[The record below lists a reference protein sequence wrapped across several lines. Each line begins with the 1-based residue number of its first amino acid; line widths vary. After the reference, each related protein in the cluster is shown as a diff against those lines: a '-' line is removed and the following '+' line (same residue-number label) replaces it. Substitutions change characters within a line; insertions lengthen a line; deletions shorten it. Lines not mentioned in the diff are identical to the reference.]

1 MGPAHDRCSGRWEQA
16 EESTNEHCA
25 FLLSWKGDG
34 GEREASELGFLGC
47 QLKREELRSPN
58 TLNKIQRL
66 SEEEESRMISS
77 MCGEAK
83 VPSVAVTG
91 QRNALLIFMKLAYV
105 SHMYPGDQSS
115 PGPEKH
121 TERAEQSDPCYR
133 SCYRPKVWLNGEK
146 GGRGKK
152 RESWRKRRGGR
163 GGRGEKEKEDASS
176 GPRKKRPR
184 QVGASMASPP
194 HDIKFQNLVLFIL
207 KKKMGTTRRNFL
219 MELAR
224 RKGFRV
230 ENEIS
235 ASVTHIV
242 AENNSGSEVL
252 EWLQVQNIRASSQL
266 ELLDVSW
273 LIESMGAGKPVRT
286 DYSATPNPDFQ
297 KTPPLAVKKISQ
309 YACQRRTTLNNYNHI
324 FTDAFEILAEN
335 SEFKENEDSYV
346 TFMRAASVLK
356 SLPFTIISMKDTE
369 GIPCLGDKV
378 KCIIEEIIEDG
389 ESSEVKAV
397 LNDERY
403 QGPVISHGTCP
414 FLHSPVYGLS
424 GFLYYEDLVSCVTRA
439 EAEAVGVLVKE
450 AVWAFLPD
458 AFITMTGGFRRG
470 KKIGHDVDFLITSPG
485 SAEDEEQ
492 VLPKVINLWEKKGLL
507 LYYDLVESTFE
518 KFKLPSRQVDTL
530 DHFQKCFLIFK
541 LHHQRVDSG
550 KSNQQEGKTWKA
562 IRVDLVMCPYE
573 NRAFALLGW
582 TGSRQFERDIRRYA
596 THERKMMLDNHALYD
611 KTKRIF
617 LKAESEEEI
626 FAHLGLDYIEPWE
639 RNA

>member
-1 MGPAHDRCSGRWEQA
+1 M
-16 EESTNEHCA
+16 
-25 FLLSWKGDG
+25 
-34 GEREASELGFLGC
+34 
-47 QLKREELRSPN
+47 
-58 TLNKIQRL
+58 
-66 SEEEESRMISS
+66 
-77 MCGEAK
+77 
-83 VPSVAVTG
+83 
-91 QRNALLIFMKLAYV
+91 
-105 SHMYPGDQSS
+105 
-115 PGPEKH
+115 
-121 TERAEQSDPCYR
+121 DPLCT
-133 SCYRPKVWLNGEK
+133 
-146 GGRGKK
+146 
-152 RESWRKRRGGR
+152 
-163 GGRGEKEKEDASS
+163 ASS

-207 KKKMGTTRRNFL
+207 EKKMGTTRRNFL

-273 LIESMGAGKPVRT
+273 LIESMGAGKPVEITGKHQLVVRT

-309 YACQRRTTLNNYNHI
+309 YACQRRTTLNNNNHI

-403 QGPVISHGTCP
+403 QSFKLFTSVFGV
-414 FLHSPVYGLS
+414 GLKTS
-424 GFLYYEDLVSCVTRA
+424 ERWFRMGFRSLSKIMSDKTLTFTKMQKAGFLYYEDLVSCVTRA
-439 EAEAVGVLVKE
+439 EADAVGVLVKE

-492 VLPKVINLWEKKGLL
+492 VLPKVINLWEKK
-507 LYYDLVESTFE
+507 
-518 KFKLPSRQVDTL
+518 
-530 DHFQKCFLIFK
+530 
-541 LHHQRVDSG
+541 RVDSG

>member
-1 MGPAHDRCSGRWEQA
+1 M
-16 EESTNEHCA
+16 
-25 FLLSWKGDG
+25 
-34 GEREASELGFLGC
+34 
-47 QLKREELRSPN
+47 
-58 TLNKIQRL
+58 
-66 SEEEESRMISS
+66 
-77 MCGEAK
+77 
-83 VPSVAVTG
+83 
-91 QRNALLIFMKLAYV
+91 
-105 SHMYPGDQSS
+105 
-115 PGPEKH
+115 
-121 TERAEQSDPCYR
+121 DPLCT
-133 SCYRPKVWLNGEK
+133 
-146 GGRGKK
+146 
-152 RESWRKRRGGR
+152 
-163 GGRGEKEKEDASS
+163 ASS

-207 KKKMGTTRRNFL
+207 EKKMGTTRRNFL

-230 ENEIS
+230 ENELS
-235 ASVTHIV
+235 DSVTHIV

-273 LIESMGAGKPVRT
+273 LIESMGAGKPVEIT
-286 DYSATPNPDFQ
+286 GKHQ
-297 KTPPLAVKKISQ
+297 LV
-309 YACQRRTTLNNYNHI
+309 
-324 FTDAFEILAEN
+324 DAFEILAEN
-335 SEFKENEDSYV
+335 SEFKENEVSYV

-356 SLPFTIISMKDTE
+356 SLPFTIISMRDTE

-403 QGPVISHGTCP
+403 QSFKLFTSVFGV
-414 FLHSPVYGLS
+414 GLKTS
-424 GFLYYEDLVSCVTRA
+424 EKWFRMGFRSLNKIMSDKTLKFTKMQKAGFLYYEDLVSCVTRA

-458 AFITMTGGFRRG
+458 AFVTMTGGFRRG

-492 VLPKVINLWEKKGLL
+492 LLPKVINLWEKKGLL

-530 DHFQKCFLIFK
+530 DHFQKCFLILK

-573 NRAFALLGW
+573 NHAFALLGW

-611 KTKRIF
+611 KTKRMF